1 MTCKIGLWEWVER
14 KGRRRWEEN
23 EEGDGKKMWEK
34 EEEEDRMKRKCQ
46 NVCGCGNGWA
56 IGKKLKNLKVL
67 LLSKKVK
74 TLSLKK
80 KHMHTKHIFC
90 IISTINTCFHNIF

>member
-34 EEEEDRMKRKCQ
+34 EEECVWLWEWVGHRQK
-46 NVCGCGNGWA
+46 
-56 IGKKLKNLKVL
+56 IKNLKVL